1 MTLFRKC
8 VYCKDDKEKEEVS
21 TYKSAGGNN
30 NQVKTFAAIDVGSY
44 ALELKI
50 FEISTRNGI
59 KEIDNV
65 CYQLD
70 LGTDSYATGK
80 LGYDKLEELCRILK
94 DFGRIM
100 KQYKVDAYRA
110 YGTSAIRE
118 IKNKMIVLDQI
129 EQRTGIHIDTISN
142 SEQRFLDYKS
152 IACKE
157 TSLEEIMEKDTAVI
171 DIGGGSIQL
180 SLFENG
186 TLVTTQN
193 MKLGVLRLQESLNHL
208 NARTS
213 QYENLI
219 DEMVSSQISVFKKL
233 FLKDKSI
240 KNLIVVDDYL
250 SAIVDRKIAKI
261 EGRVFDIPTAAQLM
275 ELMRTHSDRDL
286 AKLLDVSEDS
296 VHLAFIS
303 FVLVNRVCKATN
315 VERIYVPD
323 VTLCDGM
330 AYEYG
335 EENKLISIKHN
346 FEQDIIACAK
356 NISKRYM
363 GSRKRSETLEQIA
376 MNIFEAMKKIHG
388 LDKRA
393 GLLLRLAALL
403 HDCGKYISLANL
415 GECSYN
421 IIMST
426 EIIGLSHTE
435 REIVANVVK
444 YNHLEFDYY
453 ESMNKGTNLA
463 KEDYMIIAKLTAILK
478 LANGLDRSH
487 KQKFKDVRI
496 VLKEQELVI
505 TVDTP
510 VDITLE
516 RGLFKHRSEF
526 FKEVYSIT
534 PVIKQKR
541 S

>member
-1 MTLFRKC
+1 M
-8 VYCKDDKEKEEVS
+8 
-21 TYKSAGGNN
+21 
-30 NQVKTFAAIDVGSY
+30 KTFAAVDVGSY

-80 LGYDKLEELCRILK
+80 LGCDKLEELCRILK

-100 KQYKVDAYRA
+100 KQYKVDAYQA

-516 RGLFKHRSEF
+516 RGLFKHRAEF